1 MKTTKINKAAIEMQN
16 MQMIRDNYKNI
27 ATAWL
32 KTDKPYMQ
40 ITAVG
45 SRYSVKLFGKQLGTV
60 NGEENV
66 KMVEEFIKNAL
77 IISGVILP

>member
-1 MKTTKINKAAIEMQN
+1 ML
-16 MQMIRDNYKNI
+16 RDNYKNI
-27 ATAWL
+27 AENWL

-45 SRYSVKLFGKQLGTV
+45 NQYSVKLFGQQLGIV

-66 KMVEEFIKNAL
+66 KMVEAFIKNAL
-77 IISGVILP
+77 IVSGVILP